1 MHNTI
6 MPDELISEISNE
18 FRTEITQFLSR
29 TTATTGAT
37 LEEAN
42 NGGAETLYP
51 VALAMA
57 SETMAVYI
65 LAVAADALKVSKPK
79 DIAVAIEIAFD
90 RVLKRLK
97 YVSDEAGFDKAF
109 ESALET
115 VSPLEKL
122 AATDDDA
129 YAVKLHVVGGT
140 DVSD

>member
-18 FRTEITQFLSR
+18 FRTEIAQFLSR

-57 SETMAVYI
+57 SETMAIYI

-79 DIAVAIEIAFD
+79 NLAGAIEIAFD
-90 RVLKRLK
+90 KVLKRIN
-97 YVSDEAGFDKAF
+97 YMSDESGFDEAF
-109 ESALET
+109 ESAM
-115 VSPLEKL
+115 VADSPIEKL
-122 AATDDDA
+122 ADTDDDA
-129 YAVKLHVVGGT
+129 FAVNLHVVGGT
-140 DVSD
+140 DHK